1 MAATVIDALLVT
13 LGLDTSDFR
22 KGQKDVSDDLKKQ
35 REDAKKTAKEMA
47 EQGKK
52 AASFFSSIKTEL
64 LALTGVTVTAG
75 GLMSLVKNTTSSLM
89 DLSIQ
94 SKALGMTAR
103 ELDGFG
109 KAAES
114 AGSSFERITAA
125 LQGFQAAKQGSLFGD
140 TSSPI
145 FSGMRMLT
153 ALTGDTFDVYSKDAK
168 SLARSYL
175 ESLRKVKDPNIRRQI
190 GAMGGFDDATI
201 QRNQEGRFLP
211 DVDRLTK
218 SSGIT
223 DASVKGAKEFTEA
236 WVVLNQNLETTKN
249 QFYTFLI
256 PYVREFNGVLLQLSN
271 WMKSHPDEMRQK
283 VESFFGAIESGA
295 KVADNA
301 ARSVGGWENAI
312 KLLVATWVMGITKAF
327 TGLFALTPP
336 AWFVAASA
344 VGVGAYQNI
353 SNAATKADHTDSL
366 WESIKQR
373 WSAGGWYNNQQNIQA
388 LSPEQRKKD
397 QDERSFWE
405 STKNLLSQAVNAL
418 ISPAGAASMQPNIV
432 GGYQP
437 NVPLN
442 ALPEQRRQQQDERD
456 YWESTKN
463 LLSKIADALISPA
476 GAATMQPDTSGYQPN
491 VPLNAQ
497 AARLGAKGK
506 AFLQAMAGEFGAL
519 EGKYGLPAGLLSSVA
534 ATESGGDPFAVSPKG
549 AKGPFQFMDGTARDM
564 GLKGMDVYDPH
575 KSADAA
581 ARYLRYLLD
590 ATGGDLEKTLASY
603 NWGLGNVQ
611 KKGMDNLP
619 SETRNYVP
627 KVMAGMRP
635 GAGMAVD
642 RAMPGQAGGV
652 YNFYGTK
659 ITTQAQNVEQ
669 LTSDIKKH
677 GDNRVMLM
685 AGYSGQ

>member
-52 AASFFSSIKTEL
+52 AAAFFGSIKTEL

-223 DASVKGAKEFTEA
+223 DASTKGAKEFTAA
-236 WVVLNQNLETTKN
+236 WAELEQNLDTVKNQIYVGLIPTIRDLNGLLIEWSSGNAKSSSFFKELKRDINDITGIDLGGWTLSSDLRNLKDNFSMLGKVLNHLGNALNELNNGNFSKAAD
-249 QFYTFLI
+249 
-256 PYVREFNGVLLQLSN
+256 EFKKAWYGTEDGKPTGNDALPGVTSNSQSIYENSTYKKYNDLLNKYLPE
-271 WMKSHPDEMRQK
+271 WL
-283 VESFFGAIESGA
+283 
-295 KVADNA
+295 
-301 ARSVGGWENAI
+301 GG
-312 KLLVATWVMGITKAF
+312 
-327 TGLFALTPP
+327 TP
-336 AWFVAASA
+336 S
-344 VGVGAYQNI
+344 
-353 SNAATKADHTDSL
+353 D
-366 WESIKQR
+366 
-373 WSAGGWYNNQQNIQA
+373 
-388 LSPEQRKKD
+388 RKKD
-397 QDERSFWE
+397 QDEKSYWDT
-405 STKNLLSQAVNAL
+405 TK
-418 ISPAGAASMQPNIV
+418 
-432 GGYQP
+432 
-437 NVPLN
+437 
-442 ALPEQRRQQQDERD
+442 
-456 YWESTKN
+456 T
-463 LLSKIADALISPA
+463 LLSKIADAIVTPA
-476 GAATMQPDTSGYQPN
+476 GASSLEPSIGGYQPN

-519 EGKYGLPAGLLSSVA
+519 EGKYGLPSGLLSSVS
-534 ATESGGDPFAVSPKG
+534 ATESGGDPYAVSPKG
-549 AKGPFQFMDGTARDM
+549 AKGPFQFMDGTARDL

-659 ITTQAQNVEQ
+659 ITTQAQNVQQ

>member
-1 MAATVIDALLVT
+1 MAATVIDALLIT

-201 QRNQEGRFLP
+201 QRNQDGRFLP

-223 DASVKGAKEFTEA
+223 DASTKGAKEFTAA
-236 WVVLNQNLETTKN
+236 WAELGQNLDTVKNQIYVGLIPTIRDLNGLLIEWSSGNAKSSSFFKELKRDINDITGIDLGSWTLSSDLRNLKDNFSMLGKVLNHLGNALNELN
-249 QFYTFLI
+249 
-256 PYVREFNGVLLQLSN
+256 NGN
-271 WMKSHPDEMRQK
+271 
-283 VESFFGAIESGA
+283 F
-295 KVADNA
+295 
-301 ARSVGGWENAI
+301 
-312 KLLVATWVMGITKAF
+312 TKAADEF
-327 TGLFALTPP
+327 KKAWYGTEDGKPTGNDALPGVTSNSQSIYENSTYKKYNDLLNKYLPEWLGGTP
-336 AWFVAASA
+336 S
-344 VGVGAYQNI
+344 
-353 SNAATKADHTDSL
+353 D
-366 WESIKQR
+366 
-373 WSAGGWYNNQQNIQA
+373 
-388 LSPEQRKKD
+388 RKKD
-397 QDERSFWE
+397 QDEKSYWDT
-405 STKNLLSQAVNAL
+405 TK
-418 ISPAGAASMQPNIV
+418 
-432 GGYQP
+432 
-437 NVPLN
+437 
-442 ALPEQRRQQQDERD
+442 
-456 YWESTKN
+456 T
-463 LLSKIADALISPA
+463 LLSKIADAIVTPA
-476 GAATMQPDTSGYQPN
+476 GASSLEPSIGGYQPN

-506 AFLQAMAGEFGAL
+506 AFLQAMAGEFGSL
-519 EGKYGLPAGLLSSVA
+519 EGKYGLPAGMLSSVA
-534 ATESGGDPFAVSPKG
+534 ATESGGDPFAESKAG
-549 AKGPFQFMDGTARDM
+549 AKGLFQFMPGTAKDM
-564 GLKGMDVYDPH
+564 GLKGRDVFDPH

-581 ARYLRYLLD
+581 ARYLRYLLE

>member
-1 MAATVIDALLVT
+1 MAATVIDALLIT

-52 AASFFSSIKTEL
+52 AAAFFGSIKTEL

-89 DLSIQ
+89 DLSVQ
-94 SKALGMTAR
+94 AKALGMTAK
-103 ELDGFG
+103 ELDGVG
-109 KAAES
+109 KAAEA
-114 AGSSFERITAA
+114 AGSSVEKINAA
-125 LQGFQAAKQGSLFGD
+125 LQGFQSAKEQ
-140 TSSPI
+140 
-145 FSGMRMLT
+145 
-153 ALTGDTFDVYSKDAK
+153 AK
-168 SLARSYL
+168 SGVYNTPVTEAAIRLNSLTHDSFNVRDDSVQTTFRKIL
-175 ESLRKVKDPNIRRQI
+175 ESARKVTDPDIRRQI
-190 GAMGGFDDATI
+190 LQSVGIDDAVN
-201 QRNQEGRFLP
+201 QRNQEGQFLP

-223 DASVKGAKEFTEA
+223 DASTKGAKEFTAA
-236 WVVLNQNLETTKN
+236 WAELGQNLDTVKNQIYEGLIPTIRDLNGLLKEWSSGNVKSSSFFKELKRDINDITGIDLGSWTLSSDLRNLKDNFSMLGKVLNHLGNALNELN
-249 QFYTFLI
+249 
-256 PYVREFNGVLLQLSN
+256 NGN
-271 WMKSHPDEMRQK
+271 
-283 VESFFGAIESGA
+283 F
-295 KVADNA
+295 
-301 ARSVGGWENAI
+301 
-312 KLLVATWVMGITKAF
+312 TKAADEF
-327 TGLFALTPP
+327 KKAWYGTEDGKPTGNDALPGVTSNSQSIYENSTYKKYNDLLNKYLPEWLGGTP
-336 AWFVAASA
+336 S
-344 VGVGAYQNI
+344 
-353 SNAATKADHTDSL
+353 D
-366 WESIKQR
+366 
-373 WSAGGWYNNQQNIQA
+373 
-388 LSPEQRKKD
+388 RKKD
-397 QDERSFWE
+397 QDEKSYWDT
-405 STKNLLSQAVNAL
+405 TK
-418 ISPAGAASMQPNIV
+418 
-432 GGYQP
+432 
-437 NVPLN
+437 
-442 ALPEQRRQQQDERD
+442 
-456 YWESTKN
+456 T
-463 LLSKIADALISPA
+463 LLSKIADAIVTPA
-476 GAATMQPDTSGYQPN
+476 GASSLEPSIGGYQPN

-549 AKGPFQFMDGTARDM
+549 AKGPFQFMDGTARDL

-590 ATGGDLEKTLASY
+590 ATGGDLEKALASY
-603 NWGLGNVQ
+603 NWGLGNVK

-642 RAMPGQAGGV
+642 RAMPGKSGATYQ
-652 YNFYGTK
+652 FYGTK

-677 GDNRVMLM
+677 GDNRVMLL

>member
-13 LGLDTSDFR
+13 LGLDTSQFR
-22 KGQKDVSDDLKKQ
+22 KGQQEVSDDLKKQ
-35 REDAKKTAKEMA
+35 REDAKNTAKEMA

-312 KLLVATWVMGITKAF
+312 KLLIGLKVATWVMGITKAF

-388 LSPEQRKKD
+388 VSPEQRKKD

-432 GGYQP
+432 G
-437 NVPLN
+437 
-442 ALPEQRRQQQDERD
+442 
-456 YWESTKN
+456 
-463 LLSKIADALISPA
+463 
-476 GAATMQPDTSGYQPN
+476 GYQPN

-549 AKGPFQFMDGTARDM
+549 AKGTFQFMDGTARDL

>member
-13 LGLDTSDFR
+13 LGLDTSQFR
-22 KGQKDVSDDLKKQ
+22 KGQQEVSDDLKKQ
-35 REDAKKTAKEMA
+35 REDAKNTAKEMA

-223 DASVKGAKEFTEA
+223 DASTKGAKEFTAA
-236 WVVLNQNLETTKN
+236 WAELGQNLDTVKNQIYEGLIPTIRDLNGLLKEWSSGNVKSSSFFKELKRDINDITGIDLGSWTLSSDLRNLKDNFSMLGKVLNHLGNALNELNNGNFSKAADEFKKAWYGTENGKPAENDALPGVTSNSQSIYENTTYKKYN
-249 QFYTFLI
+249 D
-256 PYVREFNGVLLQLSN
+256 LLNKYLPE
-271 WMKSHPDEMRQK
+271 WL
-283 VESFFGAIESGA
+283 
-295 KVADNA
+295 
-301 ARSVGGWENAI
+301 GG
-312 KLLVATWVMGITKAF
+312 
-327 TGLFALTPP
+327 TP
-336 AWFVAASA
+336 S
-344 VGVGAYQNI
+344 
-353 SNAATKADHTDSL
+353 D
-366 WESIKQR
+366 
-373 WSAGGWYNNQQNIQA
+373 
-388 LSPEQRKKD
+388 RKKD
-397 QDERSFWE
+397 QDEKSYWDT
-405 STKNLLSQAVNAL
+405 TK
-418 ISPAGAASMQPNIV
+418 
-432 GGYQP
+432 
-437 NVPLN
+437 
-442 ALPEQRRQQQDERD
+442 
-456 YWESTKN
+456 T
-463 LLSKIADALISPA
+463 LLSKIADAIVTPA
-476 GAATMQPDTSGYQPN
+476 GASSLEPSIGGYQPN

-506 AFLQAMAGEFGAL
+506 SFLQAMAGEFGAL

-534 ATESGGDPFAVSPKG
+534 ATESGGDPFAESKAG
-549 AKGPFQFMDGTARDM
+549 AKGLFQFMPGTAKDM
-564 GLKGMDVYDPH
+564 GLKGRDVYDPH
-575 KSADAA
+575 KSAEAA
-581 ARYLRYLLD
+581 AKYLRWLMD

>member
-1 MAATVIDALLVT
+1 MAATVIDALLIT

-52 AASFFSSIKTEL
+52 AAAFFGSIKTEL

-75 GLMSLVKNTTSSLM
+75 GLMSFVKSTTSGLM

-94 SKALGMTAR
+94 SKALGMSAK
-103 ELDGFG
+103 ELDGWA
-109 KAAES
+109 KSAEA
-114 AGSSFERITAA
+114 AGSSAEKISAA
-125 LQGFQAAKQGSLFGD
+125 LQGFQDAKQLAKVGVYDTPVQEAAIRLNSLTHDSFNIRD
-140 TSSPI
+140 DSAQT
-145 FSGMRMLT
+145 
-153 ALTGDTFDVYSKDAK
+153 TFRKILDSA
-168 SLARSYL
+168 
-175 ESLRKVKDPNIRRQI
+175 RKVTDPDIRRQI
-190 GAMGGFDDATI
+190 LQLVGIDDAI
-201 QRNQEGRFLP
+201 NQRNQEGQFLP

-223 DASVKGAKEFTEA
+223 DASTKGAKEFTAA
-236 WVVLNQNLETTKN
+236 WAELNQSLETTKN

-256 PYVREFNGVLLQLSN
+256 PYVRDFNVVLRDLSN
-271 WMKSHPDEMRQK
+271 WMKSHPEEMKQK
-283 VESFFGAIESGA
+283 VDAFFGAIESGA
-295 KVADNA
+295 KMADKA
-301 ARSVGGWENAI
+301 AQAVGGWENAI
-312 KLLVATWVMGITKAF
+312 KIIIGASVGGKLLFFLTNLSKSLLGLARITLPGWLVAAAGLSAADKVDDLNQKAKES
-327 TGLFALTPP
+327 G
-336 AWFVAASA
+336 VD
-344 VGVGAYQNI
+344 VGTYLVGKMKEKQKE
-353 SNAATKADHTDSL
+353 NAEAFDKHFDYSPSGM
-366 WESIKQR
+366 E
-373 WSAGGWYNNQQNIQA
+373 
-388 LSPEQRKKD
+388 LSPQ
-397 QDERSFWE
+397 Q
-405 STKNLLSQAVNAL
+405 QATQKMLDAVKF
-418 ISPAGAASMQPNIV
+418 QP
-432 GGYQP
+432 
-437 NVPLN
+437 
-442 ALPEQRRQQQDERD
+442 LPEQRRQQQDERD

-519 EGKYGLPAGLLSSVA
+519 EGKYDLPAGLLSSVA

-549 AKGPFQFMDGTARDM
+549 AKGPFQFMDGTARDL

-581 ARYLRYLLD
+581 ARYLRFLLD

-642 RAMPGQAGGV
+642 RAMPGQSGAT
-652 YNFYGTK
+652 YQFYGTK

-677 GDNRVMLM
+677 GDNRVMLL

>member
-52 AASFFSSIKTEL
+52 AAAFFGSIKTEL

-201 QRNQEGRFLP
+201 LRNQEGRFLP

-223 DASVKGAKEFTEA
+223 DASTKGAKEFTAA
-236 WVVLNQNLETTKN
+236 WAELNQSLETTKI

-256 PYVREFNGVLLQLSN
+256 PYVREFNGVLRDLSD
-271 WMKSHPDEMRQK
+271 WMKSHPKEMK
-283 VESFFGAIESGA
+283 AGIDAFFGAI
-295 KVADNA
+295 KDVAA
-301 ARSVGGWENAI
+301 AANDAADAVGGWKNVIVA
-312 KLLVATWVMGITKAF
+312 LLALKVASWFRGIA
-327 TGLFALTPP
+327 FALSGP
-336 AWFVAASA
+336 
-344 VGVGAYQNI
+344 
-353 SNAATKADHTDSL
+353 
-366 WESIKQR
+366 
-373 WSAGGWYNNQQNIQA
+373 GGLIFAITA
-388 LSPEQRKKD
+388 LYPIID
-397 QDERSFWE
+397 
-405 STKNLLSQAVNAL
+405 
-418 ISPAGAASMQPNIV
+418 G
-432 GGYQP
+432 
-437 NVPLN
+437 
-442 ALPEQRRQQQDERD
+442 
-456 YWESTKN
+456 
-463 LLSKIADALISPA
+463 LLSKIVSKENREWMQNHGIFWTSNGEFFLNKKDAEERQRQIDS
-476 GAATMQPDTSGYQPN
+476 GAVPNGSQRIVPNAYQQAMMDTQMDLSTAMKLDVGQYQPN
-491 VPLNAQ
+491 IPLNAK
-497 AARLGAKGK
+497 AAKLGIKGK
-506 AFLQAMAGEFGAL
+506 SFLQAMAGEFGTL
-519 EGKYGLPAGLLSSVA
+519 EGKYGLPTGLLYSVA
-534 ATESGGDPFAVSPKG
+534 AAESGGDPFAVSGDG
-549 AKGPFQFMDGTARDM
+549 AKGLFQFMPGTAKDV
-564 GLKGMDVYDPH
+564 GLKGRDVFDPH
-575 KSADAA
+575 KSAEAA
-581 ARYLRYLLD
+581 AKYLRYLND
-590 ATGGDLEKTLASY
+590 ATGGNIEETLAAY

-619 SETRNYVP
+619 AETRNYVP

-642 RAMPGQAGGV
+642 RAMPGQSGAT
-652 YNFYGTK
+652 YQFYGTK

>member
-13 LGLDTSDFR
+13 LGLDTSQFR
-22 KGQKDVSDDLKKQ
+22 KGQQEVSDDLKKQ
-35 REDAKKTAKEMA
+35 REDAKNTAKEMA

-223 DASVKGAKEFTEA
+223 DASTKGAKEFTAA
-236 WVVLNQNLETTKN
+236 WAELGQNLDTVKNQIYEGLIPTIRDLNGLLKEWSSGNVKSSSFFKELKRDINDITGIDLGGWTLSSDLRNLKDNFSMLGKVLNHLGNALNELNNGNFSKAAD
-249 QFYTFLI
+249 
-256 PYVREFNGVLLQLSN
+256 EFKKAWYGTEDGKPTGNDALPGVTSNSQSIYENSTYKKYNDLLNKYLPE
-271 WMKSHPDEMRQK
+271 WL
-283 VESFFGAIESGA
+283 
-295 KVADNA
+295 
-301 ARSVGGWENAI
+301 GG
-312 KLLVATWVMGITKAF
+312 
-327 TGLFALTPP
+327 TP
-336 AWFVAASA
+336 S
-344 VGVGAYQNI
+344 
-353 SNAATKADHTDSL
+353 D
-366 WESIKQR
+366 
-373 WSAGGWYNNQQNIQA
+373 
-388 LSPEQRKKD
+388 RKKD
-397 QDERSFWE
+397 QDEKSYWDT
-405 STKNLLSQAVNAL
+405 TK
-418 ISPAGAASMQPNIV
+418 
-432 GGYQP
+432 
-437 NVPLN
+437 
-442 ALPEQRRQQQDERD
+442 
-456 YWESTKN
+456 T
-463 LLSKIADALISPA
+463 LLSKIADAIVTPA
-476 GAATMQPDTSGYQPN
+476 GASSLEPSIGRYQPN

-506 AFLQAMAGEFGAL
+506 AFLQAMAGEFGSL

-534 ATESGGDPFAVSPKG
+534 ATESGGDPFAESKAG
-549 AKGPFQFMDGTARDM
+549 AKGLFQFMPGTAKDM
-564 GLKGMDVYDPH
+564 GLKGRDVFDPH

-581 ARYLRYLLD
+581 ARYLRYLLE

-677 GDNRVMLM
+677 GDNRVMLL

>member
-1 MAATVIDALLVT
+1 MAATVIDALLIT

-52 AASFFSSIKTEL
+52 AAAFFGSIKTEL

-75 GLMSLVKNTTSSLM
+75 GLMSFVKSTTSGLM
-89 DLSIQ
+89 ELSVQ
-94 SKALGMTAR
+94 AKALGMTAK
-103 ELDGFG
+103 ELDGVG
-109 KAAES
+109 KAAEA
-114 AGSSFERITAA
+114 AGSSVEKINAA
-125 LQGFQAAKQGSLFGD
+125 LQGFQSAKEQ
-140 TSSPI
+140 
-145 FSGMRMLT
+145 
-153 ALTGDTFDVYSKDAK
+153 AK
-168 SLARSYL
+168 SGVYNTPVTEAAIRLNSLTHDSFNVRDDSVQTTFRKIL
-175 ESLRKVKDPNIRRQI
+175 ESARKVTDPDIRRQI
-190 GAMGGFDDATI
+190 LQSVGIDDAVN
-201 QRNQEGRFLP
+201 QRNQEGQFLP

-223 DASVKGAKEFTEA
+223 DASTKGAKEFTAA
-236 WVVLNQNLETTKN
+236 WAELGQNLDTIKN
-249 QFYTFLI
+249 QIYEGLI
-256 PYVREFNGVLLQLSN
+256 PTIRDLNGLLKEWSSGN
-271 WMKSHPDEMRQK
+271 VKSS
-283 VESFFGAIESGA
+283 SFFKELKSDLKDITGIDLGDWKLS
-295 KVADNA
+295 ADLKNLKDNFSMLGRTISYLVNA
-301 ARSVGGWENAI
+301 LNEVNNGNFSKAADEFKKAWYGTEDGKPTGNDALPGVTSNSQSIYENSTYKKYNDLLNKYLPEWLGG
-312 KLLVATWVMGITKAF
+312 
-327 TGLFALTPP
+327 TP
-336 AWFVAASA
+336 S
-344 VGVGAYQNI
+344 
-353 SNAATKADHTDSL
+353 D
-366 WESIKQR
+366 
-373 WSAGGWYNNQQNIQA
+373 
-388 LSPEQRKKD
+388 RKKD
-397 QDERSFWE
+397 QDEKSYWDT
-405 STKNLLSQAVNAL
+405 TK
-418 ISPAGAASMQPNIV
+418 
-432 GGYQP
+432 
-437 NVPLN
+437 
-442 ALPEQRRQQQDERD
+442 
-456 YWESTKN
+456 T
-463 LLSKIADALISPA
+463 LLSKIADAIVTPA
-476 GAATMQPDTSGYQPN
+476 GASSLEPSIGGYQPN

-519 EGKYGLPAGLLSSVA
+519 EGKYDLPAGLLSSVA

-549 AKGPFQFMDGTARDM
+549 AKGPFQFMDGTARDL

-590 ATGGDLEKTLASY
+590 ATGGDLEKALASY

-642 RAMPGQAGGV
+642 RAMPGQSGAT
-652 YNFYGTK
+652 YQFYGTK

-677 GDNRVMLM
+677 GDNRVMLL

>member
-13 LGLDTSDFR
+13 LGLDTSQFR
-22 KGQKDVSDDLKKQ
+22 KGQQEVSDDLKKQ
-35 REDAKKTAKEMA
+35 REDAKNTAKEMA

-75 GLMSLVKNTTSSLM
+75 GLMSFVKSTTSGLM
-89 DLSIQ
+89 ELSIQ
-94 SKALGMTAR
+94 AKSLGMTAK
-103 ELDGFG
+103 ELDGVG
-109 KAAES
+109 KAAEA
-114 AGSSFERITAA
+114 AGSSVEKISAA
-125 LQGFQAAKQGSLFGD
+125 LQGFQNAKQLAKVGVYDTPVQEAAIRLNSLTHDSFNIRD
-140 TSSPI
+140 DSAQT
-145 FSGMRMLT
+145 
-153 ALTGDTFDVYSKDAK
+153 TFRKILDSA
-168 SLARSYL
+168 
-175 ESLRKVKDPNIRRQI
+175 RKVTDPDIRRQI
-190 GAMGGFDDATI
+190 LQLVGIDDAI
-201 QRNQEGRFLP
+201 NQRNQEGQFLP

-223 DASVKGAKEFTEA
+223 DASTKGAKEFTAA
-236 WVVLNQNLETTKN
+236 WAELNQSLETTKN

-256 PYVREFNGVLLQLSN
+256 PYVRDFNVVLRDLSN
-271 WMKSHPDEMRQK
+271 WMKSHPEEMKQK
-283 VESFFGAIESGA
+283 VDAFFGAIESGA
-295 KVADNA
+295 KMADKA
-301 ARSVGGWENAI
+301 AQAVGGWENAI
-312 KLLVATWVMGITKAF
+312 KIIIGVSVGGKLLFFLANLSKALLVLAGITLP
-327 TGLFALTPP
+327 GWL
-336 AWFVAASA
+336 VAASA

-388 LSPEQRKKD
+388 VSPEQRKKD

-442 ALPEQRRQQQDERD
+442 A
-456 YWESTKN
+456 K
-463 LLSKIADALISPA
+463 
-476 GAATMQPDTSGYQPN
+476 
-491 VPLNAQ
+491 

-534 ATESGGDPFAVSPKG
+534 GTESGGDPFAVSPKG
-549 AKGPFQFMDGTARDM
+549 AKGPFQFMDGTARDL

-590 ATGGDLEKTLASY
+590 ATGGDLEKALASY

-642 RAMPGQAGGV
+642 RAMPGQSGAT
-652 YNFYGTK
+652 YQFYGTK

-677 GDNRVMLM
+677 ADNRVMLL

>member
-13 LGLDTSDFR
+13 LGLDTSQFR
-22 KGQKDVSDDLKKQ
+22 KGQQEVSDDLKKQ
-35 REDAKKTAKEMA
+35 REDAKNTAKEMA

-75 GLMSLVKNTTSSLM
+75 GLMSFVKSTTSGLM
-89 DLSIQ
+89 ELSIQ
-94 SKALGMTAR
+94 AKSLGMTAK
-103 ELDGFG
+103 ELDGVG
-109 KAAES
+109 KAAEA
-114 AGSSFERITAA
+114 AGSSVEKISAA
-125 LQGFQAAKQGSLFGD
+125 LQGFQNAKQLAKVGVYDTPVQEAAIRLNSLTHDSFNIRD
-140 TSSPI
+140 DSAQT
-145 FSGMRMLT
+145 
-153 ALTGDTFDVYSKDAK
+153 TFRKI
-168 SLARSYL
+168 L
-175 ESLRKVKDPNIRRQI
+175 ESARKVTDPDIRRQI
-190 GAMGGFDDATI
+190 LQLVGIDDAI
-201 QRNQEGRFLP
+201 NQRNQEGKFLT

-223 DASVKGAKEFTEA
+223 DASTKGAKEFTAA
-236 WVVLNQNLETTKN
+236 WAELGQNLDTVKNQIYVGLIPTIRDLNGLLIEWSSGNAKSSSFFKELKRDINDITGIDLGSWTLSGDLRNLKDNFSMLGKVLNHLGNALNELNNGNFSKAAD
-249 QFYTFLI
+249 
-256 PYVREFNGVLLQLSN
+256 EFKKAWYGTEDGKPTGNDALPGV
-271 WMKSHPDEMRQK
+271 
-283 VESFFGAIESGA
+283 
-295 KVADNA
+295 
-301 ARSVGGWENAI
+301 
-312 KLLVATWVMGITKAF
+312 TKA
-327 TGLFALTPP
+327 A
-336 AWFVAASA
+336 
-344 VGVGAYQNI
+344 
-353 SNAATKADHTDSL
+353 
-366 WESIKQR
+366 E
-373 WSAGGWYNNQQNIQA
+373 QA
-388 LSPEQRKKD
+388 LKKNGGTLDFKPD
-397 QDERSFWE
+397 QDSAY
-405 STKNLLSQAVNAL
+405 LSPQQQATQKMLDAVKF
-418 ISPAGAASMQPNIV
+418 QP
-432 GGYQP
+432 
-437 NVPLN
+437 
-442 ALPEQRRQQQDERD
+442 LPEQRRQQQDERD

-519 EGKYGLPAGLLSSVA
+519 EGKYGLPAGLLSSVS
-534 ATESGGDPFAVSPKG
+534 ATESGGDPLAASPKG
-549 AKGPFQFMDGTARDM
+549 AKGPFQFMDGTARDL

-590 ATGGDLEKTLASY
+590 ATGGDLEKALASY

-642 RAMPGQAGGV
+642 RSMPGQSGAT
-652 YNFYGTK
+652 YQFYGTK

-677 GDNRVMLM
+677 GDNRVMLL

>member
-75 GLMSLVKNTTSSLM
+75 GLMSFVKSTTSGLM

-94 SKALGMTAR
+94 SKALGLSAR
-103 ELDGFG
+103 ELDGWS
-109 KAAES
+109 KSAEA
-114 AGSSFERITAA
+114 AGSSAEKISAS
-125 LQGFQAAKQGSLFGD
+125 LQGFQGAIQGARVGDYSSSIFG
-140 TSSPI
+140 
-145 FSGMRMLT
+145 GLAQLN
-153 ALTGDTFDVYSKDAK
+153 ALTGQNFDVWGQDAS
-168 SLARSYL
+168 SLAKTSL
-175 ESLRKVKDPNIRRQI
+175 DALRKISDPNLRRQV
-190 GAMGGFDDATI
+190 GLSLGFDDATI

-223 DASVKGAKEFTEA
+223 DASTKGAKEFTAA
-236 WVVLNQNLETTKN
+236 WAELNQSLETTKN

-256 PYVREFNGVLLQLSN
+256 PYVRDFNVVLRDLSN
-271 WMKSHPDEMRQK
+271 WMKSHPEEMKQK
-283 VESFFGAIESGA
+283 VDAFFGAIESGA
-295 KVADNA
+295 KMADKA
-301 ARSVGGWENAI
+301 AQAVGGWENAI
-312 KLLVATWVMGITKAF
+312 KIIIGASVGGKLLFFLTNLSKSLLGLARITLPGWLVAAAGLSAADKVDDLNQKAKES
-327 TGLFALTPP
+327 G
-336 AWFVAASA
+336 VD
-344 VGVGAYQNI
+344 VGTYLVGKMKEKQKE
-353 SNAATKADHTDSL
+353 NAEAFDKHFDYSPSGM
-366 WESIKQR
+366 E
-373 WSAGGWYNNQQNIQA
+373 
-388 LSPEQRKKD
+388 LSPQ
-397 QDERSFWE
+397 Q
-405 STKNLLSQAVNAL
+405 QATQKMLDAVKF
-418 ISPAGAASMQPNIV
+418 QP
-432 GGYQP
+432 
-437 NVPLN
+437 
-442 ALPEQRRQQQDERD
+442 LPEQRRQQQDERD

-506 AFLQAMAGEFGAL
+506 AFLQAMAGEFGSL

-534 ATESGGDPFAVSPKG
+534 ATESGGDPFAESKAG
-549 AKGPFQFMDGTARDM
+549 AKGLFQFMPGTAKDM
-564 GLKGMDVYDPH
+564 GLKGRDVFDPH

-581 ARYLRYLLD
+581 ARYLRFLLD

-642 RAMPGQAGGV
+642 RAMPGQSGAT
-652 YNFYGTK
+652 YQFYGTK

-677 GDNRVMLM
+677 GDNRVMLL

>member
-13 LGLDTSDFR
+13 LGLDASQFR
-22 KGQKDVSDDLKKQ
+22 KGQQEVSDDLKKQ
-35 REDAKKTAKEMA
+35 REDAKNTAKEMA

-75 GLMSLVKNTTSSLM
+75 GLMSFVKSTTSGLM

-94 SKALGMTAR
+94 SKALGLSAR
-103 ELDGFG
+103 ELDGWS
-109 KAAES
+109 KSAEA
-114 AGSSFERITAA
+114 AGSSAEKISAS
-125 LQGFQAAKQGSLFGD
+125 LQGFQGAIQGARVGDYSSSIFG
-140 TSSPI
+140 
-145 FSGMRMLT
+145 GLAQLN
-153 ALTGDTFDVYSKDAK
+153 ALTGQNFDVWGQDAS
-168 SLARSYL
+168 SLAKTSL
-175 ESLRKVKDPNIRRQI
+175 DALRKISDPNLRRQV
-190 GAMGGFDDATI
+190 GLSLGFDDATL
-201 QRNQEGRFLP
+201 QRNQEGKFLP

-223 DASVKGAKEFTEA
+223 DASTKGAKEFTAA
-236 WVVLNQNLETTKN
+236 WAELGQNLDTVKNQIYVGLIPTIRDLNGLLIEWSSGNAKSSSFFKELKRDINDITGIDLGSWTLSGDLRNLKDNFSMLGKVLNHLGNALNELNNGNFSKAAD
-249 QFYTFLI
+249 
-256 PYVREFNGVLLQLSN
+256 EFKKAWYGTEDGKPTGNDALPGV
-271 WMKSHPDEMRQK
+271 
-283 VESFFGAIESGA
+283 
-295 KVADNA
+295 
-301 ARSVGGWENAI
+301 
-312 KLLVATWVMGITKAF
+312 TKA
-327 TGLFALTPP
+327 A
-336 AWFVAASA
+336 
-344 VGVGAYQNI
+344 
-353 SNAATKADHTDSL
+353 
-366 WESIKQR
+366 E
-373 WSAGGWYNNQQNIQA
+373 QA
-388 LSPEQRKKD
+388 LKKNGGTLDFKPD
-397 QDERSFWE
+397 QDSAY
-405 STKNLLSQAVNAL
+405 LSPQQQATQKMLDAVKF
-418 ISPAGAASMQPNIV
+418 QP
-432 GGYQP
+432 
-437 NVPLN
+437 
-442 ALPEQRRQQQDERD
+442 LPEQRRQQQDERD

-491 VPLNAQ
+491 VPLNTQ
-497 AARLGAKGK
+497 AARLGAKGR

-534 ATESGGDPFAVSPKG
+534 GTESGGDPFAVSPKG
-549 AKGPFQFMDGTARDM
+549 AKGPFQFMDGTARDL

-590 ATGGDLEKTLASY
+590 ATGGDLEKALASY

-642 RAMPGQAGGV
+642 RAMPGQSGAT
-652 YNFYGTK
+652 YQFYGTK

-677 GDNRVMLM
+677 GDNRVMLL

>member
-13 LGLDTSDFR
+13 LGLDTSQFR
-22 KGQKDVSDDLKKQ
+22 KGQQEVSDDLKKQ
-35 REDAKKTAKEMA
+35 REDAKNTAKEMA

-75 GLMSLVKNTTSSLM
+75 GLMSFVKSTTSGLM

-94 SKALGMTAR
+94 SKALGMSAK
-103 ELDGFG
+103 ELDGWA
-109 KAAES
+109 KSAEA
-114 AGSSFERITAA
+114 AGSSAEKISAA
-125 LQGFQAAKQGSLFGD
+125 LQGFQDAKQLAKVGVYDTPVQEAAIRLNSLTHDSFNIRD
-140 TSSPI
+140 DSAQT
-145 FSGMRMLT
+145 
-153 ALTGDTFDVYSKDAK
+153 TFRKILDSA
-168 SLARSYL
+168 
-175 ESLRKVKDPNIRRQI
+175 RKVTDPDIRRQI
-190 GAMGGFDDATI
+190 LQLVGIDDAI
-201 QRNQEGRFLP
+201 NQRNQEGQFLP

-223 DASVKGAKEFTEA
+223 DASTKGAKEFTAA
-236 WVVLNQNLETTKN
+236 WAELNQSLETTKN

-256 PYVREFNGVLLQLSN
+256 PYVRDFNVVLRDLSN
-271 WMKSHPDEMRQK
+271 WMKSHPEEMKQK
-283 VESFFGAIESGA
+283 VDAFFGAIESGA
-295 KVADNA
+295 KMADKA
-301 ARSVGGWENAI
+301 AQAVGGWENAI
-312 KLLVATWVMGITKAF
+312 KIIIGASVGGKLLFFLTNLSKSLLGLARITLPGWLVAAAGLSAADKVDDLNQKAKES
-327 TGLFALTPP
+327 G
-336 AWFVAASA
+336 VD
-344 VGVGAYQNI
+344 VGTYLVGKMKEKQKE
-353 SNAATKADHTDSL
+353 NAEAFDKHFDYSPSGM
-366 WESIKQR
+366 E
-373 WSAGGWYNNQQNIQA
+373 
-388 LSPEQRKKD
+388 LSPQ
-397 QDERSFWE
+397 Q
-405 STKNLLSQAVNAL
+405 QATQKMLDAVKF
-418 ISPAGAASMQPNIV
+418 QP
-432 GGYQP
+432 
-437 NVPLN
+437 
-442 ALPEQRRQQQDERD
+442 LPEQRRQQQDERD

-519 EGKYGLPAGLLSSVA
+519 EGKYDLPAGLLSSVA

-549 AKGPFQFMDGTARDM
+549 AKGPFQFMDGTARDL

-581 ARYLRYLLD
+581 ARYLRFLLD

-642 RAMPGQAGGV
+642 RAMPGQSGAT
-652 YNFYGTK
+652 YQFYGTK

-677 GDNRVMLM
+677 GDNRVMLL

>member
-13 LGLDTSDFR
+13 LGLDTSQFR
-22 KGQKDVSDDLKKQ
+22 KGQQEVSDDLKKQ
-35 REDAKKTAKEMA
+35 REDAKNTAKEMA

-52 AASFFSSIKTEL
+52 AAAFFGSIKTEL

-75 GLMSLVKNTTSSLM
+75 GLISFVKSTTSGLM

-94 SKALGMTAR
+94 SKALGLSAR
-103 ELDGFG
+103 ELDGWS
-109 KAAES
+109 KSAEA
-114 AGSSFERITAA
+114 AGSSAEKISAS
-125 LQGFQAAKQGSLFGD
+125 LQGFQGAIQGARVGDYSSSIFG
-140 TSSPI
+140 
-145 FSGMRMLT
+145 GLAQLN
-153 ALTGDTFDVYSKDAK
+153 ALTGQNFDVWGQDAS
-168 SLARSYL
+168 SLAKTSL
-175 ESLRKVKDPNIRRQI
+175 DALRKISDPNLRRQV
-190 GAMGGFDDATI
+190 GLSLGFDDATL
-201 QRNQEGRFLP
+201 QRNQEGKFLP

-223 DASVKGAKEFTEA
+223 DVSTKGAKEFTAA
-236 WVVLNQNLETTKN
+236 WAELNQSLETTKN

-256 PYVREFNGVLLQLSN
+256 PYVRDFNVVLRDLSN
-271 WMKSHPDEMRQK
+271 WMKSHPEEMKQK
-283 VESFFGAIESGA
+283 VDAFFGAIESGA
-295 KVADNA
+295 KMADKA
-301 ARSVGGWENAI
+301 AQAVGGWENAI
-312 KLLVATWVMGITKAF
+312 KIIIGASVGGKLLFFLTNLSKSLLGLARITLPGWLVAAAGLSAADKVDDLNQKAKESGVDVGTYLVGKMKEKQKENAEAFDKHFDYSPSGI
-327 TGLFALTPP
+327 
-336 AWFVAASA
+336 
-344 VGVGAYQNI
+344 
-353 SNAATKADHTDSL
+353 
-366 WESIKQR
+366 E
-373 WSAGGWYNNQQNIQA
+373 
-388 LSPEQRKKD
+388 LSPQQRATQEMLD
-397 QDERSFWE
+397 
-405 STKNLLSQAVNAL
+405 AVKF
-418 ISPAGAASMQPNIV
+418 QP
-432 GGYQP
+432 
-437 NVPLN
+437 
-442 ALPEQRRQQQDERD
+442 LPEQRRQQQDERD

-549 AKGPFQFMDGTARDM
+549 AKGPFQFMDGTARDL

-642 RAMPGQAGGV
+642 RAMPGQSGAT
-652 YNFYGTK
+652 YQFYGTK

-677 GDNRVMLM
+677 GDNRVMLL

>member
-1 MAATVIDALLVT
+1 
-13 LGLDTSDFR
+13 
-22 KGQKDVSDDLKKQ
+22 
-35 REDAKKTAKEMA
+35 
-47 EQGKK
+47 KK
-52 AASFFSSIKTEL
+52 AAAFFSSIKTEL

-75 GLMSLVKNTTSSLM
+75 GLMSLVKNTTSGLM

-94 SKALGMTAR
+94 SKALGLSAR
-103 ELDGFG
+103 ELDGWS
-109 KAAES
+109 KSAEA
-114 AGSSFERITAA
+114 AGSSAEKISAS
-125 LQGFQAAKQGSLFGD
+125 LQGFQGAIQGARVGDYSSSIFG
-140 TSSPI
+140 
-145 FSGMRMLT
+145 GLAQLN
-153 ALTGDTFDVYSKDAK
+153 ALTGQNFDVWGQDAS
-168 SLARSYL
+168 SLAKTSL
-175 ESLRKVKDPNIRRQI
+175 DALRKISDPNLRRQV
-190 GAMGGFDDATI
+190 GLSLGFDDATL
-201 QRNQEGRFLP
+201 QRNQEGKFLP

-223 DASVKGAKEFTEA
+223 DASTKGAKEFTAA
-236 WVVLNQNLETTKN
+236 WAELNQSLETTKN

-256 PYVREFNGVLLQLSN
+256 PYVRDFNVVLRDLSN
-271 WMKSHPDEMRQK
+271 WMKSHPEEMKQK
-283 VESFFGAIESGA
+283 VDAFFGAIESGA
-295 KVADNA
+295 KMADKA
-301 ARSVGGWENAI
+301 AQAVGGWENAI
-312 KLLVATWVMGITKAF
+312 KIIIGASVGGKLLFFLTNLSKSLLGLARITLPGWLVAAAGLSAADKVDDLNQRAKESGVDVGTYLVGKMKEKQKENAEAFDKHFDYSPSGI
-327 TGLFALTPP
+327 
-336 AWFVAASA
+336 
-344 VGVGAYQNI
+344 
-353 SNAATKADHTDSL
+353 
-366 WESIKQR
+366 E
-373 WSAGGWYNNQQNIQA
+373 
-388 LSPEQRKKD
+388 LSPQQRATQEMLD
-397 QDERSFWE
+397 
-405 STKNLLSQAVNAL
+405 AVKF
-418 ISPAGAASMQPNIV
+418 QP
-432 GGYQP
+432 
-437 NVPLN
+437 
-442 ALPEQRRQQQDERD
+442 LPEQRRQQQDERD

-497 AARLGAKGK
+497 AARLGAKGR

-534 ATESGGDPFAVSPKG
+534 GTESGGDPFAVSPKG
-549 AKGPFQFMDGTARDM
+549 AKGPFQFMDGTARDL

-590 ATGGDLEKTLASY
+590 ATGGDLEKALASY

-642 RAMPGQAGGV
+642 RAMPGQSGAT
-652 YNFYGTK
+652 YQFYGTK

-677 GDNRVMLM
+677 GDNRIMLL

>member
-13 LGLDTSDFR
+13 LGLDTSQFR
-22 KGQKDVSDDLKKQ
+22 KGQQEVSEDLKKQ
-35 REDAKKTAKEMA
+35 REDAKNTAKEMA

-75 GLMSLVKNTTSSLM
+75 GLISFVKSTTSGLM

-94 SKALGMTAR
+94 SKALGLSAR
-103 ELDGFG
+103 ELDGWS
-109 KAAES
+109 KSAEA
-114 AGSSFERITAA
+114 AGSSAEKISAS
-125 LQGFQAAKQGSLFGD
+125 LQGFQGAIQGARVGDYSSSIFG
-140 TSSPI
+140 
-145 FSGMRMLT
+145 GLAQLN
-153 ALTGDTFDVYSKDAK
+153 ALTGQNFDVWGQDAS
-168 SLARSYL
+168 SLAKTSL
-175 ESLRKVKDPNIRRQI
+175 DALRKISDPNLRRQV
-190 GAMGGFDDATI
+190 GLSLGFDDATL
-201 QRNQEGRFLP
+201 QRNQEGKFLP

-223 DASVKGAKEFTEA
+223 DASTKGAKEFTAA
-236 WVVLNQNLETTKN
+236 WAELEQNLDTVKNQIYVGLIPTIRDLNGLLIEWSSGNAKSSSFFKELKRDINDITGIDLGSWTLSSDLRNLKDNFSMLGKVLNHLGNALNELNNGNFSKAAD
-249 QFYTFLI
+249 
-256 PYVREFNGVLLQLSN
+256 EFKKAWYGTEDGKPTGNDALPGV
-271 WMKSHPDEMRQK
+271 
-283 VESFFGAIESGA
+283 
-295 KVADNA
+295 
-301 ARSVGGWENAI
+301 
-312 KLLVATWVMGITKAF
+312 TKA
-327 TGLFALTPP
+327 A
-336 AWFVAASA
+336 
-344 VGVGAYQNI
+344 
-353 SNAATKADHTDSL
+353 
-366 WESIKQR
+366 E
-373 WSAGGWYNNQQNIQA
+373 QA
-388 LSPEQRKKD
+388 LKKNGGTLDFKPD
-397 QDERSFWE
+397 QDSAY
-405 STKNLLSQAVNAL
+405 LSPQQQATQKMLDAVKF
-418 ISPAGAASMQPNIV
+418 QP
-432 GGYQP
+432 
-437 NVPLN
+437 
-442 ALPEQRRQQQDERD
+442 LPEQRRQQQDERD

-519 EGKYGLPAGLLSSVA
+519 EGKYGLPAGLLSSLSA
-534 ATESGGDPFAVSPKG
+534 AESGGDPYAVSPKG
-549 AKGPFQFMDGTARDM
+549 AKGPFQFMDGTARDL
-564 GLKGMDVYDPH
+564 GLKGMDVYDPQ

-642 RAMPGQAGGV
+642 RAMPGQSGAT
-652 YNFYGTK
+652 YQFYGTK

-677 GDNRVMLM
+677 GDNRVMLL

>member
-223 DASVKGAKEFTEA
+223 DASTKGAKEFTAA
-236 WVVLNQNLETTKN
+236 WAELGQNLDTIKNQIYEGLIPTIRDLNGLLKEWSSGNVKSSSFFKELKRDINDITGIDLGSWTLSSDLRNLKDNFSMLGRVLNHLGNALNELNNGNFSKAAD
-249 QFYTFLI
+249 
-256 PYVREFNGVLLQLSN
+256 EFKKAWYGTEDGKPTGNDALPGVTSNSQSIYENGTYKKYNDLLNKYLPE
-271 WMKSHPDEMRQK
+271 WL
-283 VESFFGAIESGA
+283 
-295 KVADNA
+295 
-301 ARSVGGWENAI
+301 GG
-312 KLLVATWVMGITKAF
+312 
-327 TGLFALTPP
+327 TP
-336 AWFVAASA
+336 S
-344 VGVGAYQNI
+344 
-353 SNAATKADHTDSL
+353 D
-366 WESIKQR
+366 
-373 WSAGGWYNNQQNIQA
+373 
-388 LSPEQRKKD
+388 RKKD
-397 QDERSFWE
+397 QDEKSYWDT
-405 STKNLLSQAVNAL
+405 TKA
-418 ISPAGAASMQPNIV
+418 
-432 GGYQP
+432 
-437 NVPLN
+437 
-442 ALPEQRRQQQDERD
+442 
-456 YWESTKN
+456 
-463 LLSKIADALISPA
+463 LLSKIADAIVTPA
-476 GAATMQPDTSGYQPN
+476 GASSVNPSIGGYQPN

-506 AFLQAMAGEFGAL
+506 AFLQAMAGEFGVL

-534 ATESGGDPFAVSPKG
+534 ATESGGDPFAESKAG
-549 AKGPFQFMDGTARDM
+549 AKGLFQFMPGTAKDM
-564 GLKGMDVYDPH
+564 GLKGRDVFDPH

-581 ARYLRYLLD
+581 GRYLRYLLD

-659 ITTQAQNVEQ
+659 ITTQAQNVQQ

>member
-13 LGLDTSDFR
+13 LGLDTSQFR
-22 KGQKDVSDDLKKQ
+22 KGQQEVSDDLKKQ
-35 REDAKKTAKEMA
+35 REDAKNTAKEMA

-75 GLMSLVKNTTSSLM
+75 GLISFVKSTTSGLM

-94 SKALGMTAR
+94 SKALGLSAR
-103 ELDGFG
+103 ELDGWS
-109 KAAES
+109 KSAEA
-114 AGSSFERITAA
+114 AGSSAEKISAS
-125 LQGFQAAKQGSLFGD
+125 LQGFQGAIQGARVGDYSSSIFG
-140 TSSPI
+140 
-145 FSGMRMLT
+145 GLAQLN
-153 ALTGDTFDVYSKDAK
+153 ALTGQNFDVWGQDAS
-168 SLARSYL
+168 SLAKTSL
-175 ESLRKVKDPNIRRQI
+175 DALRKISDPNLRRQV
-190 GAMGGFDDATI
+190 GLSLGFDDATL
-201 QRNQEGRFLP
+201 QRNQEGKFLP

-223 DASVKGAKEFTEA
+223 DASTKGAKEFTAA
-236 WVVLNQNLETTKN
+236 WAELNQNLETTKN
-249 QFYTFLI
+249 QLYTFLI
-256 PYVREFNGVLLQLSN
+256 PYVRDFNVVLRDLSN
-271 WMKSHPDEMRQK
+271 WMKSHPEEMKQK
-283 VESFFGAIESGA
+283 VDAFFGAIESGA
-295 KVADNA
+295 KMADKA
-301 ARSVGGWENAI
+301 AQEVGGWENAI
-312 KLLVATWVMGITKAF
+312 KLLIGLKVATWVMGITKAF

-336 AWFVAASA
+336 VWFVAASA

-388 LSPEQRKKD
+388 VSPEQRKKD

-442 ALPEQRRQQQDERD
+442 A
-456 YWESTKN
+456 
-463 LLSKIADALISPA
+463 
-476 GAATMQPDTSGYQPN
+476 
-491 VPLNAQ
+491 Q

-506 AFLQAMAGEFGAL
+506 AFLQAMAGEFGSL

-534 ATESGGDPFAVSPKG
+534 ATESGGDPFAESKAG
-549 AKGPFQFMDGTARDM
+549 AKGLFQFMPGTAKDM
-564 GLKGMDVYDPH
+564 GLKGRDVYDPH
-575 KSADAA
+575 KSAEAA
-581 ARYLRYLLD
+581 AKYLRWLMD

-611 KKGMDNLP
+611 KKGIDNLP

-642 RAMPGQAGGV
+642 RAMPGQSGAT
-652 YNFYGTK
+652 YQFYGTK

-677 GDNRVMLM
+677 GDNRVMLL

>member
-1 MAATVIDALLVT
+1 MAATVIDALLIT

-52 AASFFSSIKTEL
+52 AAAFFGSIKTEL

-256 PYVREFNGVLLQLSN
+256 PYVREFNSVLLQLSN

-312 KLLVATWVMGITKAF
+312 KLLIGLKVATWVMGITKAF

-388 LSPEQRKKD
+388 VSPEQRKKD

-432 GGYQP
+432 G
-437 NVPLN
+437 
-442 ALPEQRRQQQDERD
+442 
-456 YWESTKN
+456 
-463 LLSKIADALISPA
+463 
-476 GAATMQPDTSGYQPN
+476 GYQPN

-534 ATESGGDPFAVSPKG
+534 ATESGGDPFAESKAG
-549 AKGPFQFMDGTARDM
+549 AKGLFQFMPGTAKDM
-564 GLKGMDVYDPH
+564 GLKGRDVFDPH

-581 ARYLRYLLD
+581 ARYLRYLLE

>member
-13 LGLDTSDFR
+13 LGLDTSQFR
-22 KGQKDVSDDLKKQ
+22 KGQQEVSDDLKKQ
-35 REDAKKTAKEMA
+35 REDAKNTAKEMA

-75 GLMSLVKNTTSSLM
+75 GLMSFVKSTTSGLM

-94 SKALGMTAR
+94 SKALGLSAR
-103 ELDGFG
+103 ELDGWS
-109 KAAES
+109 KSAEA
-114 AGSSFERITAA
+114 AGSSAEKISAS
-125 LQGFQAAKQGSLFGD
+125 LQGFQGAIQGARVGDYSSSIFG
-140 TSSPI
+140 
-145 FSGMRMLT
+145 GLAQLN
-153 ALTGDTFDVYSKDAK
+153 ALTGQNFDVWGQDAS
-168 SLARSYL
+168 SLAKTSL
-175 ESLRKVKDPNIRRQI
+175 DALRKISDPNLRRQV
-190 GAMGGFDDATI
+190 GLSLGFDDATL
-201 QRNQEGRFLP
+201 QRNQEGKFLP

-223 DASVKGAKEFTEA
+223 DASTKGAKEFTAA
-236 WVVLNQNLETTKN
+236 WAELGQNLDTVKNQIYVGLIPTIRDLNGLLIEWSSGNAKSSSFFKELKRDINDITGIDLGSWTLSGDLRNLKDNFSMLGKVLNHLGNALNELNNGNFSKAAD
-249 QFYTFLI
+249 
-256 PYVREFNGVLLQLSN
+256 EFKKAWYGTEDGKPTGNDALPGV
-271 WMKSHPDEMRQK
+271 
-283 VESFFGAIESGA
+283 
-295 KVADNA
+295 
-301 ARSVGGWENAI
+301 
-312 KLLVATWVMGITKAF
+312 TKA
-327 TGLFALTPP
+327 A
-336 AWFVAASA
+336 
-344 VGVGAYQNI
+344 
-353 SNAATKADHTDSL
+353 
-366 WESIKQR
+366 E
-373 WSAGGWYNNQQNIQA
+373 QA
-388 LSPEQRKKD
+388 LKKNGGTLDFKPD
-397 QDERSFWE
+397 QDSAY
-405 STKNLLSQAVNAL
+405 LSPQQQATQKMLDAVKF
-418 ISPAGAASMQPNIV
+418 QP
-432 GGYQP
+432 
-437 NVPLN
+437 
-442 ALPEQRRQQQDERD
+442 LPEKRRQQQDERD

-519 EGKYGLPAGLLSSVA
+519 EGKYGLPAGLLSSLSA
-534 ATESGGDPFAVSPKG
+534 AESGGDPYAVSPKG
-549 AKGPFQFMDGTARDM
+549 AKGPFQFMDGTARDL

-642 RAMPGQAGGV
+642 RSMPGQSGAT
-652 YNFYGTK
+652 YQFYGTK

-677 GDNRVMLM
+677 GDNRVMLL

>member
-1 MAATVIDALLVT
+1 MAATVIDALLIT

-35 REDAKKTAKEMA
+35 REDAKNTAKEMA

-52 AASFFSSIKTEL
+52 AAAFFGSIKTEL

-75 GLMSLVKNTTSSLM
+75 GLMSFVKSTTSGLM
-89 DLSIQ
+89 ELSIQ
-94 SKALGMTAR
+94 AKSLGMTAK
-103 ELDGFG
+103 ELDGVG
-109 KAAES
+109 KAAEA
-114 AGSSFERITAA
+114 AGSSVEKISAA
-125 LQGFQAAKQGSLFGD
+125 LQGIQNAKQLAKVGVYDTPVQEAAIRLNSLTHDSFNIRD
-140 TSSPI
+140 DSAQT
-145 FSGMRMLT
+145 
-153 ALTGDTFDVYSKDAK
+153 TFRKI
-168 SLARSYL
+168 L
-175 ESLRKVKDPNIRRQI
+175 ESARKVTDPDIRRQI
-190 GAMGGFDDATI
+190 LQLVGIDDAI
-201 QRNQEGRFLP
+201 NQRNQEGKFLT

-223 DASVKGAKEFTEA
+223 DASTKGAKEFTAA
-236 WVVLNQNLETTKN
+236 WAELGQNLDTVKNQIYVGLIPTIRDLNGLLIEWSSGNAKSSSFFKELKRDINDITGIDLGGWTLSGDLRNLKDNFSMLGKVLNHLGNALNELNNGNFSKAAD
-249 QFYTFLI
+249 
-256 PYVREFNGVLLQLSN
+256 EFKKAWYGTEDGKPTGNDALPGV
-271 WMKSHPDEMRQK
+271 
-283 VESFFGAIESGA
+283 
-295 KVADNA
+295 
-301 ARSVGGWENAI
+301 
-312 KLLVATWVMGITKAF
+312 TKA
-327 TGLFALTPP
+327 A
-336 AWFVAASA
+336 
-344 VGVGAYQNI
+344 
-353 SNAATKADHTDSL
+353 
-366 WESIKQR
+366 E
-373 WSAGGWYNNQQNIQA
+373 QA
-388 LSPEQRKKD
+388 LKKNGGTLDFKPD
-397 QDERSFWE
+397 QDSAY
-405 STKNLLSQAVNAL
+405 LSPQQQATQKMLDAVKF
-418 ISPAGAASMQPNIV
+418 QP
-432 GGYQP
+432 
-437 NVPLN
+437 
-442 ALPEQRRQQQDERD
+442 LPEQRRQQQDERD

-491 VPLNAQ
+491 VPLNAK

-549 AKGPFQFMDGTARDM
+549 AKGPFQFMDGTARDL

-590 ATGGDLEKTLASY
+590 ATGGDLEKALASY
-603 NWGLGNVQ
+603 NWGLGNVK

-642 RAMPGQAGGV
+642 RAMPGKSGATYQ
-652 YNFYGTK
+652 FYGTK

-677 GDNRVMLM
+677 GDNRVMLL

>member
-1 MAATVIDALLVT
+1 MAATVIDALLIT

-75 GLMSLVKNTTSSLM
+75 GLMSFVKSTTSGLM

-94 SKALGMTAR
+94 SKALGLSAR
-103 ELDGFG
+103 ELDGWS
-109 KAAES
+109 KSAEA
-114 AGSSFERITAA
+114 AGSSAEKISAS
-125 LQGFQAAKQGSLFGD
+125 LQGFQGAIQGARVGDYSSSIFG
-140 TSSPI
+140 
-145 FSGMRMLT
+145 GLAQLN
-153 ALTGDTFDVYSKDAK
+153 ALTSQNFDVWGQDAS
-168 SLARSYL
+168 SLAKTSL
-175 ESLRKVKDPNIRRQI
+175 DALRKISDPNLRRQV
-190 GAMGGFDDATI
+190 GLSLGFDDATL
-201 QRNQEGRFLP
+201 QRNQEGKFLP

-223 DASVKGAKEFTEA
+223 DASTKGAKEFTAA
-236 WVVLNQNLETTKN
+236 WAELGQNLDTVKNQIYVGLIPTIRDLNGLLIEWSSGNAKSSSFFKELKRDINDITGIDLGSWTLSSDLRNLKDNFSMLGKVLNHLGNALNELNNGNFSKAAD
-249 QFYTFLI
+249 
-256 PYVREFNGVLLQLSN
+256 EFKKAWYGTEDGKPTGNDALPGV
-271 WMKSHPDEMRQK
+271 
-283 VESFFGAIESGA
+283 
-295 KVADNA
+295 
-301 ARSVGGWENAI
+301 
-312 KLLVATWVMGITKAF
+312 TKA
-327 TGLFALTPP
+327 A
-336 AWFVAASA
+336 
-344 VGVGAYQNI
+344 
-353 SNAATKADHTDSL
+353 
-366 WESIKQR
+366 E
-373 WSAGGWYNNQQNIQA
+373 QA
-388 LSPEQRKKD
+388 LKKNGGTLDFKPD
-397 QDERSFWE
+397 QDSAY
-405 STKNLLSQAVNAL
+405 LSPQQQATQKMLDAVKF
-418 ISPAGAASMQPNIV
+418 QP
-432 GGYQP
+432 
-437 NVPLN
+437 
-442 ALPEQRRQQQDERD
+442 LPEQRRQQQDERD

-497 AARLGAKGK
+497 AARLGAKGR

-519 EGKYGLPAGLLSSVA
+519 EGKYGLPAGLLSSLSA
-534 ATESGGDPFAVSPKG
+534 AESGGDPYAVSPKG
-549 AKGPFQFMDGTARDM
+549 AKGPFQFMDGTARDL

-642 RAMPGQAGGV
+642 RAMPGQSGAT
-652 YNFYGTK
+652 YQFYGTK

-677 GDNRVMLM
+677 GDNRVMLL

>member
-13 LGLDTSDFR
+13 LGLDTSQFR
-22 KGQKDVSDDLKKQ
+22 KGQQEVSDDLKKQ
-35 REDAKKTAKEMA
+35 REDAKNTAKEMA

-75 GLMSLVKNTTSSLM
+75 GLMSFVKSTTSGLM
-89 DLSIQ
+89 ELSIQ
-94 SKALGMTAR
+94 AKSLGMTAK
-103 ELDGFG
+103 ELDGVG
-109 KAAES
+109 KAAEA
-114 AGSSFERITAA
+114 AGSSVEKISAA
-125 LQGFQAAKQGSLFGD
+125 LQGFQNAKQLAKVGVYDTPVQEAAIRLNSLTHDSFNIRD
-140 TSSPI
+140 DSAQT
-145 FSGMRMLT
+145 
-153 ALTGDTFDVYSKDAK
+153 TFRKI
-168 SLARSYL
+168 L
-175 ESLRKVKDPNIRRQI
+175 ESARKVTDPDIRRQI
-190 GAMGGFDDATI
+190 LQLVGIDDAI
-201 QRNQEGRFLP
+201 NQRNQEGKFLP

-223 DASVKGAKEFTEA
+223 DASTKGAKEFTAA
-236 WVVLNQNLETTKN
+236 WAELGQNLDTVKNQIYVGLIPTIRDLNGLLIEWSSGNAKSSSFFKELKRDINDITGIDLGSWTLSGDLRNLKDNFSMLGKVLNHLGNALNELNNGNFSKAAD
-249 QFYTFLI
+249 
-256 PYVREFNGVLLQLSN
+256 EFKKAWYGTEDGKPTGNDALPGV
-271 WMKSHPDEMRQK
+271 
-283 VESFFGAIESGA
+283 
-295 KVADNA
+295 
-301 ARSVGGWENAI
+301 
-312 KLLVATWVMGITKAF
+312 TKA
-327 TGLFALTPP
+327 A
-336 AWFVAASA
+336 
-344 VGVGAYQNI
+344 
-353 SNAATKADHTDSL
+353 
-366 WESIKQR
+366 E
-373 WSAGGWYNNQQNIQA
+373 QA
-388 LSPEQRKKD
+388 LKKNGGTLDFKPD
-397 QDERSFWE
+397 QDSAY
-405 STKNLLSQAVNAL
+405 LSPQQQATQKMLDAVKF
-418 ISPAGAASMQPNIV
+418 QP
-432 GGYQP
+432 
-437 NVPLN
+437 
-442 ALPEQRRQQQDERD
+442 LPEQRGQQQDERD

-497 AARLGAKGK
+497 AARLGAKGR

-519 EGKYGLPAGLLSSVA
+519 EGKYGLPAGLLSSLSA
-534 ATESGGDPFAVSPKG
+534 AESGGDPYAVSPKG
-549 AKGPFQFMDGTARDM
+549 AKGPFQFMDGTARDL

-642 RAMPGQAGGV
+642 RAMPGQSGAT
-652 YNFYGTK
+652 YQFYGTK

-677 GDNRVMLM
+677 GDNRVMLL

>member
-223 DASVKGAKEFTEA
+223 DASTKGAKEFTAA
-236 WVVLNQNLETTKN
+236 WAELGQNLDTVKNQIYEGLIPTIRDLNGLLKEWSSGNVKSSSFFKELKRDINDITGIDLGGWTLSSDLRNLKDNFSMLGKVLNHLGNALNELNNGNFSKAAD
-249 QFYTFLI
+249 
-256 PYVREFNGVLLQLSN
+256 EFKKAWYGTEDGKPTGNDALPGVTSNSQSIYENSTYKKYNDLLNKYLPE
-271 WMKSHPDEMRQK
+271 WL
-283 VESFFGAIESGA
+283 
-295 KVADNA
+295 
-301 ARSVGGWENAI
+301 GG
-312 KLLVATWVMGITKAF
+312 
-327 TGLFALTPP
+327 TP
-336 AWFVAASA
+336 S
-344 VGVGAYQNI
+344 
-353 SNAATKADHTDSL
+353 D
-366 WESIKQR
+366 
-373 WSAGGWYNNQQNIQA
+373 
-388 LSPEQRKKD
+388 RKKD
-397 QDERSFWE
+397 QDEKSYWDT
-405 STKNLLSQAVNAL
+405 TK
-418 ISPAGAASMQPNIV
+418 
-432 GGYQP
+432 
-437 NVPLN
+437 
-442 ALPEQRRQQQDERD
+442 
-456 YWESTKN
+456 T
-463 LLSKIADALISPA
+463 LLSKIADAIVTPA
-476 GAATMQPDTSGYQPN
+476 GASSLEPSIGGYQPS

-506 AFLQAMAGEFGAL
+506 AFLQAMAGEFGSL

-534 ATESGGDPFAVSPKG
+534 ATESGGDPFAESKAG
-549 AKGPFQFMDGTARDM
+549 AKGLFQFMPGTAKDM
-564 GLKGMDVYDPH
+564 GLKGRDVYDPH
-575 KSADAA
+575 KSAEAA
-581 ARYLRYLLD
+581 AKYLRWLMD

-611 KKGMDNLP
+611 KKGMDSLP

>member
-1 MAATVIDALLVT
+1 MAATVIDALLIT

-223 DASVKGAKEFTEA
+223 DASTKGAKEFTAA
-236 WVVLNQNLETTKN
+236 WAELGQNLDTVKNQIYEGLIPTIRDINGLLKEWSSGNVKSSSFFKELKRDINDITGIDLGGWTLSSDLRNLKDNFSMLGKVLNHLGNALNELNKGN
-249 QFYTFLI
+249 FSKAAD
-256 PYVREFNGVLLQLSN
+256 EFKKAWYGTEDGKPTGNDALPGVTSNSQSIYENSTYKKYNDLLNKYLPE
-271 WMKSHPDEMRQK
+271 WL
-283 VESFFGAIESGA
+283 
-295 KVADNA
+295 
-301 ARSVGGWENAI
+301 GG
-312 KLLVATWVMGITKAF
+312 
-327 TGLFALTPP
+327 TP
-336 AWFVAASA
+336 S
-344 VGVGAYQNI
+344 
-353 SNAATKADHTDSL
+353 D
-366 WESIKQR
+366 
-373 WSAGGWYNNQQNIQA
+373 
-388 LSPEQRKKD
+388 RKKD
-397 QDERSFWE
+397 QDEKSYWDT
-405 STKNLLSQAVNAL
+405 TK
-418 ISPAGAASMQPNIV
+418 
-432 GGYQP
+432 
-437 NVPLN
+437 
-442 ALPEQRRQQQDERD
+442 
-456 YWESTKN
+456 T
-463 LLSKIADALISPA
+463 LLSKIADAIVTPA
-476 GAATMQPDTSGYQPN
+476 GASSLEPSIGGYQPN

-506 AFLQAMAGEFGAL
+506 AFLQAMAGEFGSL

-534 ATESGGDPFAVSPKG
+534 ATESGGDPFAESKAG
-549 AKGPFQFMDGTARDM
+549 AKGLFQFMPGTAKDM
-564 GLKGMDVYDPH
+564 GLKGRDVYDPH
-575 KSADAA
+575 KSAEAA
-581 ARYLRYLLD
+581 AKYLRWLMD

>member
-1 MAATVIDALLVT
+1 MAATVIDALLIT

-52 AASFFSSIKTEL
+52 AAAFFGSIKTEL

-75 GLMSLVKNTTSSLM
+75 GLMSFVKSTTSGLM
-89 DLSIQ
+89 ELSIQ
-94 SKALGMTAR
+94 AKSLGMTAK
-103 ELDGFG
+103 ELDGVG
-109 KAAES
+109 KAAEA
-114 AGSSFERITAA
+114 AGSSVEKISAA
-125 LQGFQAAKQGSLFGD
+125 LQGFQNAKQLAKVGVYDTPVQEAAIRLNSLTHDSFNIRD
-140 TSSPI
+140 DSAQT
-145 FSGMRMLT
+145 
-153 ALTGDTFDVYSKDAK
+153 TFRKILDSA
-168 SLARSYL
+168 
-175 ESLRKVKDPNIRRQI
+175 RKVTDPDIRRQI
-190 GAMGGFDDATI
+190 LQLVGIDDAI
-201 QRNQEGRFLP
+201 NQRNQEGQFLP

-223 DASVKGAKEFTEA
+223 DASTKGAKEFTAA
-236 WVVLNQNLETTKN
+236 WAELGQNLDTVKNQIYVGLIPTIRDLNGLLIEWSSGNAKSSSFFKELKRDINDITGIDLGSWTLSGDLRNLKDNFSMLGKVLNHLGNALNELNNGNFSKAAD
-249 QFYTFLI
+249 
-256 PYVREFNGVLLQLSN
+256 EFKKAWYGTEDGKPTGNDALPGV
-271 WMKSHPDEMRQK
+271 
-283 VESFFGAIESGA
+283 
-295 KVADNA
+295 
-301 ARSVGGWENAI
+301 
-312 KLLVATWVMGITKAF
+312 TKA
-327 TGLFALTPP
+327 A
-336 AWFVAASA
+336 
-344 VGVGAYQNI
+344 
-353 SNAATKADHTDSL
+353 
-366 WESIKQR
+366 E
-373 WSAGGWYNNQQNIQA
+373 QA
-388 LSPEQRKKD
+388 LKKNGGTLDFKPD
-397 QDERSFWE
+397 QDSAY
-405 STKNLLSQAVNAL
+405 LSPQQQATQKMLDAVKF
-418 ISPAGAASMQPNIV
+418 QP
-432 GGYQP
+432 
-437 NVPLN
+437 
-442 ALPEQRRQQQDERD
+442 LPEQRRQQQDERD

-534 ATESGGDPFAVSPKG
+534 ATESGGDPFAESKAG
-549 AKGPFQFMDGTARDM
+549 AKGLFQFMPGTATDM
-564 GLKGMDVYDPH
+564 GLKGRDVFDPH

-581 ARYLRYLLD
+581 GRYLRFLLD

-642 RAMPGQAGGV
+642 RAMPGKSGATYQ
-652 YNFYGTK
+652 FYGTK

-677 GDNRVMLM
+677 GDNRVMLL

>member
-13 LGLDTSDFR
+13 LGLDTSQFR
-22 KGQKDVSDDLKKQ
+22 KGQQEVSDDLKKQ
-35 REDAKKTAKEMA
+35 REDAKNTAKEMA

-75 GLMSLVKNTTSSLM
+75 GLISFVKSTTSGLM

-94 SKALGMTAR
+94 SKVLGLSAR
-103 ELDGFG
+103 ELDGWS
-109 KAAES
+109 KSAEA
-114 AGSSFERITAA
+114 AGSSAEKISAS
-125 LQGFQAAKQGSLFGD
+125 LQGFQGAIQGARVGDYSSSIFG
-140 TSSPI
+140 
-145 FSGMRMLT
+145 GLAQLN
-153 ALTGDTFDVYSKDAK
+153 ALTGQNFDVWGQDAS
-168 SLARSYL
+168 SLAKTSL
-175 ESLRKVKDPNIRRQI
+175 DALRKISDPNLRRQV
-190 GAMGGFDDATI
+190 GLSLGFDDATL
-201 QRNQEGRFLP
+201 QRNQEGKFLP

-223 DASVKGAKEFTEA
+223 DASTKGAKEVTAA
-236 WVVLNQNLETTKN
+236 WAELGQNLDTVKNQIYVGLIPTIRDLNDLLIEWSSGDAKSSSFFKELKRDINDITGIDLGSWTLSGDLRNLKDNFSMLGKVLNHLGNALNELNNGNFSKAAD
-249 QFYTFLI
+249 
-256 PYVREFNGVLLQLSN
+256 EFKKAWYGTEDGKPTGNDALPGV
-271 WMKSHPDEMRQK
+271 
-283 VESFFGAIESGA
+283 
-295 KVADNA
+295 
-301 ARSVGGWENAI
+301 
-312 KLLVATWVMGITKAF
+312 TKA
-327 TGLFALTPP
+327 A
-336 AWFVAASA
+336 
-344 VGVGAYQNI
+344 
-353 SNAATKADHTDSL
+353 
-366 WESIKQR
+366 E
-373 WSAGGWYNNQQNIQA
+373 QA
-388 LSPEQRKKD
+388 LKKNGGTLDFKPD
-397 QDERSFWE
+397 QDSAY
-405 STKNLLSQAVNAL
+405 LSPQQQATQKMLDAVKF
-418 ISPAGAASMQPNIV
+418 QP
-432 GGYQP
+432 
-437 NVPLN
+437 
-442 ALPEQRRQQQDERD
+442 LPEQRRQQQDERD

-497 AARLGAKGK
+497 AARLGAKGR

-534 ATESGGDPFAVSPKG
+534 GIESGGDPFAVSPKG
-549 AKGPFQFMDGTARDM
+549 AKGPFQFMDGTARDL

-590 ATGGDLEKTLASY
+590 ATGGDLEKALASY

-642 RAMPGQAGGV
+642 RAMPVQSGATYQ
-652 YNFYGTK
+652 FYGTK

-677 GDNRVMLM
+677 GDNRVMLL

>member
-52 AASFFSSIKTEL
+52 AAAFFGSIKTEL

-75 GLMSLVKNTTSSLM
+75 GLISLVKNTTSSLM

-223 DASVKGAKEFTEA
+223 DASTKGAKEFTAA
-236 WVVLNQNLETTKN
+236 WAELGQNLDTVKNQIYVGLIPTIRDLNGLLIEWSSGNAKSSSFFKELKRDINDITGIDLGSWTLSGDLRNLKDNFSMLGKVLNHLGNALNELNNGNFSKAAD
-249 QFYTFLI
+249 
-256 PYVREFNGVLLQLSN
+256 EFKKAWYGTEDGKPTGNDALPGV
-271 WMKSHPDEMRQK
+271 
-283 VESFFGAIESGA
+283 
-295 KVADNA
+295 
-301 ARSVGGWENAI
+301 
-312 KLLVATWVMGITKAF
+312 TKA
-327 TGLFALTPP
+327 A
-336 AWFVAASA
+336 
-344 VGVGAYQNI
+344 
-353 SNAATKADHTDSL
+353 
-366 WESIKQR
+366 E
-373 WSAGGWYNNQQNIQA
+373 QA
-388 LSPEQRKKD
+388 LKKNGGTLDFKSD
-397 QDERSFWE
+397 QDSAY
-405 STKNLLSQAVNAL
+405 LSPQQQATQKMLDAVKF
-418 ISPAGAASMQPNIV
+418 QP
-432 GGYQP
+432 
-437 NVPLN
+437 
-442 ALPEQRRQQQDERD
+442 LPEQRRQQQDERD

-506 AFLQAMAGEFGAL
+506 AFLQAMAGEFGSL

-534 ATESGGDPFAVSPKG
+534 ATESGGDPFAESKAG
-549 AKGPFQFMDGTARDM
+549 AKGLFQFMPGTAKDM
-564 GLKGMDVYDPH
+564 GLKGRDVFDPH

-581 ARYLRYLLD
+581 GRYLRFLLD
-590 ATGGDLEKTLASY
+590 ATGGDLEKALASY

-642 RAMPGQAGGV
+642 RAMPGQSGAT
-652 YNFYGTK
+652 YQFYGTK

-677 GDNRVMLM
+677 GDNRVMLL

>member
-75 GLMSLVKNTTSSLM
+75 GLMSLVKSTTSGLM

-94 SKALGMTAR
+94 SKALGLSAR
-103 ELDGFG
+103 ELDGWS
-109 KAAES
+109 KSAEA
-114 AGSSFERITAA
+114 AGSSAEKISAS
-125 LQGFQAAKQGSLFGD
+125 LQGFQGAIQGARVGDYSSSIFG
-140 TSSPI
+140 
-145 FSGMRMLT
+145 GLAQLN
-153 ALTGDTFDVYSKDAK
+153 ALTGQNFDVWGQDAS
-168 SLARSYL
+168 SLAKTSL
-175 ESLRKVKDPNIRRQI
+175 DALRKISDPNLRRQV
-190 GAMGGFDDATI
+190 GLSLGFDDATL
-201 QRNQEGRFLP
+201 QRNQEGKFLP

-218 SSGIT
+218 NSGIS
-223 DASVKGAKEFTEA
+223 DESINGAKEFNSA
-236 WVVLNQNLETTKN
+236 WAELNQNLDTTKN

-256 PYVREFNGVLLQLSN
+256 PYVREFNGVLRDLSD
-271 WMKSHPDEMRQK
+271 WMKSHPKEMK
-283 VESFFGAIESGA
+283 AGIDAFFGAI
-295 KVADNA
+295 KDVATAANDAANA
-301 ARSVGGWENAI
+301 VGGWKNVIVA
-312 KLLVATWVMGITKAF
+312 LLALKVASWFRGIAF
-327 TGLFALTPP
+327 ALSGPGGLLFAIT
-336 AWFVAASA
+336 
-344 VGVGAYQNI
+344 
-353 SNAATKADHTDSL
+353 
-366 WESIKQR
+366 
-373 WSAGGWYNNQQNIQA
+373 A
-388 LSPEQRKKD
+388 LYPIID
-397 QDERSFWE
+397 
-405 STKNLLSQAVNAL
+405 
-418 ISPAGAASMQPNIV
+418 G
-432 GGYQP
+432 
-437 NVPLN
+437 
-442 ALPEQRRQQQDERD
+442 
-456 YWESTKN
+456 
-463 LLSKIADALISPA
+463 LLSKIVSKENKEWMQNHGIFWTSNGEFFLNKKDAEERQRQIDS
-476 GAATMQPDTSGYQPN
+476 GAVPNGSQRTVPNAYQQAMMDTQMDLSTAMKLDIGQYQPN
-491 VPLNAQ
+491 IPLNAK
-497 AARLGAKGK
+497 AAKLGIKGK
-506 AFLQAMAGEFGAL
+506 SFLQAMAGEFGAL

-534 ATESGGDPFAVSPKG
+534 ATESGGDPFAESKAG
-549 AKGPFQFMDGTARDM
+549 AKGLFQFMPGTAKDM
-564 GLKGMDVYDPH
+564 GLKGRDVYDPH
-575 KSADAA
+575 KSAEAA
-581 ARYLRYLLD
+581 AKYLRWLMD

-659 ITTQAQNVEQ
+659 ITTQAKNVEQ

-677 GDNRVMLM
+677 GDNRVMLL

>member
-1 MAATVIDALLVT
+1 MAATVIDALLIT
-13 LGLDTSDFR
+13 LGLDTSQFR
-22 KGQKDVSDDLKKQ
+22 KGQQEVSDDLKKQ
-35 REDAKKTAKEMA
+35 REDAKNTAKEMA

-223 DASVKGAKEFTEA
+223 DASTKGAKEFTAA
-236 WVVLNQNLETTKN
+236 WAELGQNLDTVKNQIYEGLIPTIRDLNGLLKEWSSGNVKSSSFFKELKRDINDITGIDLGGWTLSSDLRNLKDNFSMLGKVLNHLGNALNELNNGNFSKAAD
-249 QFYTFLI
+249 
-256 PYVREFNGVLLQLSN
+256 EFKKAWYGTEDGKPTGNDALPGVTSNSQSIYENSTYKKYNDLLNKYLPE
-271 WMKSHPDEMRQK
+271 WL
-283 VESFFGAIESGA
+283 
-295 KVADNA
+295 
-301 ARSVGGWENAI
+301 GG
-312 KLLVATWVMGITKAF
+312 
-327 TGLFALTPP
+327 TP
-336 AWFVAASA
+336 S
-344 VGVGAYQNI
+344 
-353 SNAATKADHTDSL
+353 D
-366 WESIKQR
+366 
-373 WSAGGWYNNQQNIQA
+373 
-388 LSPEQRKKD
+388 RKKD
-397 QDERSFWE
+397 QDEKSYWDT
-405 STKNLLSQAVNAL
+405 TK
-418 ISPAGAASMQPNIV
+418 
-432 GGYQP
+432 
-437 NVPLN
+437 
-442 ALPEQRRQQQDERD
+442 
-456 YWESTKN
+456 T
-463 LLSKIADALISPA
+463 LLSKIADAIVTPA
-476 GAATMQPDTSGYQPN
+476 GASSLEPSIGGYQPN

-506 AFLQAMAGEFGAL
+506 AFLQAMAGEFGSL

-534 ATESGGDPFAVSPKG
+534 ATESGGDPFAESKAG
-549 AKGPFQFMDGTARDM
+549 AKGLFQFMPGTAKDM
-564 GLKGMDVYDPH
+564 GLKGRDVYDPH
-575 KSADAA
+575 KSAEAA
-581 ARYLRYLLD
+581 AKYLRWLMD

>member
-13 LGLDTSDFR
+13 LGLDTSQFR
-22 KGQKDVSDDLKKQ
+22 KGQQEVSDDLKKQ
-35 REDAKKTAKEMA
+35 REDAKNTAKEMA

-75 GLMSLVKNTTSSLM
+75 GLMSFVKSTTSGLM
-89 DLSIQ
+89 ELSIQ
-94 SKALGMTAR
+94 AKSLGMTAK
-103 ELDGFG
+103 ELDGVG
-109 KAAES
+109 KAAEA
-114 AGSSFERITAA
+114 AGSSVEKISAA
-125 LQGFQAAKQGSLFGD
+125 LQGFQNAKQLAKVGVYDTPVQEAAIRLNSLTHDSFNIRD
-140 TSSPI
+140 DSAQT
-145 FSGMRMLT
+145 
-153 ALTGDTFDVYSKDAK
+153 TFRKI
-168 SLARSYL
+168 L
-175 ESLRKVKDPNIRRQI
+175 ESARKVTDPDIRRQI
-190 GAMGGFDDATI
+190 LQLVGVDDAI
-201 QRNQEGRFLP
+201 NQRNQEGKFLP

-223 DASVKGAKEFTEA
+223 DASTKGAKEFTAA
-236 WVVLNQNLETTKN
+236 WAELGQNLDTIKN
-249 QFYTFLI
+249 QIYEGLI
-256 PYVREFNGVLLQLSN
+256 PTIRDLNGLLKEWSSGN
-271 WMKSHPDEMRQK
+271 VKSS
-283 VESFFGAIESGA
+283 SFFKELKSDLKDITGIDLGDWKLS
-295 KVADNA
+295 ADLKNLKDNFSMLGRTISYLVNA
-301 ARSVGGWENAI
+301 LNEVNNGNFSKAADEFKKAWYGTEDGKPTGNDALPGVTSNSQSIYENSTYKKYNDLLNKYLPEWLGG
-312 KLLVATWVMGITKAF
+312 
-327 TGLFALTPP
+327 TP
-336 AWFVAASA
+336 S
-344 VGVGAYQNI
+344 
-353 SNAATKADHTDSL
+353 D
-366 WESIKQR
+366 
-373 WSAGGWYNNQQNIQA
+373 
-388 LSPEQRKKD
+388 RKKD
-397 QDERSFWE
+397 QDEKSYWDT
-405 STKNLLSQAVNAL
+405 TKTLLSKIADAIVT
-418 ISPAGAASMQPNIV
+418 PAGASSLEPSI

-442 ALPEQRRQQQDERD
+442 A
-456 YWESTKN
+456 K
-463 LLSKIADALISPA
+463 
-476 GAATMQPDTSGYQPN
+476 
-491 VPLNAQ
+491 

-549 AKGPFQFMDGTARDM
+549 AKGPFQFMDGTARDL

-581 ARYLRYLLD
+581 ARYLRFLLD

-642 RAMPGQAGGV
+642 RSMPGQAGGV

>member
-75 GLMSLVKNTTSSLM
+75 GLISFVKSTTSGLM
-89 DLSIQ
+89 ELSVQ
-94 SKALGMTAR
+94 AKALGMTAK
-103 ELDGFG
+103 ELDGVG
-109 KAAES
+109 KAAEA
-114 AGSSFERITAA
+114 AGSSVEKINAA
-125 LQGFQAAKQGSLFGD
+125 LQGFQSAKEQ
-140 TSSPI
+140 
-145 FSGMRMLT
+145 
-153 ALTGDTFDVYSKDAK
+153 AK
-168 SLARSYL
+168 SGVYNTPVTEAAIRLNSLTHDSFNVRDDSVQTTFRKIL
-175 ESLRKVKDPNIRRQI
+175 ESARKVTDPDIRRQI
-190 GAMGGFDDATI
+190 LQSVGIDDAVN
-201 QRNQEGRFLP
+201 QRNQEGQFLP

-223 DASVKGAKEFTEA
+223 DASTKGAKEFTAA
-236 WVVLNQNLETTKN
+236 WAELGQNLDTIKN
-249 QFYTFLI
+249 QIYEGLI
-256 PYVREFNGVLLQLSN
+256 PTIRDLNGLLKEWSSGN
-271 WMKSHPDEMRQK
+271 VKSS
-283 VESFFGAIESGA
+283 SFFKELKSDLKDITGIDLGDWKLS
-295 KVADNA
+295 ADLKNLKDNFSMLGRTISYLVNA
-301 ARSVGGWENAI
+301 LNEVNNGNFSKAADEFKKAWYGTEDGKPTGNDALPGVTSNSQSIYENSTYKKYNDLLNKYLPEWLGG
-312 KLLVATWVMGITKAF
+312 
-327 TGLFALTPP
+327 TP
-336 AWFVAASA
+336 S
-344 VGVGAYQNI
+344 
-353 SNAATKADHTDSL
+353 D
-366 WESIKQR
+366 
-373 WSAGGWYNNQQNIQA
+373 
-388 LSPEQRKKD
+388 RKKD
-397 QDERSFWE
+397 QDEKSYWDT
-405 STKNLLSQAVNAL
+405 TK
-418 ISPAGAASMQPNIV
+418 
-432 GGYQP
+432 
-437 NVPLN
+437 
-442 ALPEQRRQQQDERD
+442 
-456 YWESTKN
+456 T
-463 LLSKIADALISPA
+463 LLSKIADAIVTPA
-476 GAATMQPDTSGYQPN
+476 GASSLEPSIGGYQPN

-519 EGKYGLPAGLLSSVA
+519 EGKYDLPAGLLSSVA

-549 AKGPFQFMDGTARDM
+549 AKGPFQFMDGTARDL

-590 ATGGDLEKTLASY
+590 ATGGDLEKALASY

-642 RAMPGQAGGV
+642 RAMPGQSGAT
-652 YNFYGTK
+652 YQFYGTK

-677 GDNRVMLM
+677 GDNRVMLL

>member
-1 MAATVIDALLVT
+1 MAATVIDALLIT

-75 GLMSLVKNTTSSLM
+75 GLMSLVKNTTSGLM

-94 SKALGMTAR
+94 SKALGLSAR
-103 ELDGFG
+103 ELDGWS
-109 KAAES
+109 KSAEA
-114 AGSSFERITAA
+114 AGSSAEKISAS
-125 LQGFQAAKQGSLFGD
+125 LQGFQGAIQGARVGDYSSSIFG
-140 TSSPI
+140 
-145 FSGMRMLT
+145 GLAQLN
-153 ALTGDTFDVYSKDAK
+153 ALTGQNFDVWGQDAS
-168 SLARSYL
+168 SLAKTSL
-175 ESLRKVKDPNIRRQI
+175 DALRKISDPNLRRQV
-190 GAMGGFDDATI
+190 GLSLGFDDATL
-201 QRNQEGRFLP
+201 QRNQEGKFLP

-223 DASVKGAKEFTEA
+223 DASTKGAKEFTAA
-236 WVVLNQNLETTKN
+236 WAELNQSLETTKN

-256 PYVREFNGVLLQLSN
+256 PYVRDFNVVLRDLSN
-271 WMKSHPDEMRQK
+271 WMKSHPEEMKQK
-283 VESFFGAIESGA
+283 VDAFFGAIESGA
-295 KVADNA
+295 KMADKA
-301 ARSVGGWENAI
+301 AQAVGGWENAI
-312 KLLVATWVMGITKAF
+312 KIIIGASVGGKLLFFLANLSKSLLGLARITLPGWLVAAAGLSAADKVDDLNQKAKESGVDVGTYLVGKMKEKQKENAEAFDKHFDYSPSGI
-327 TGLFALTPP
+327 
-336 AWFVAASA
+336 
-344 VGVGAYQNI
+344 
-353 SNAATKADHTDSL
+353 
-366 WESIKQR
+366 E
-373 WSAGGWYNNQQNIQA
+373 
-388 LSPEQRKKD
+388 LSPQQRATQEMLD
-397 QDERSFWE
+397 
-405 STKNLLSQAVNAL
+405 AVKF
-418 ISPAGAASMQPNIV
+418 QP
-432 GGYQP
+432 
-437 NVPLN
+437 
-442 ALPEQRRQQQDERD
+442 LPEQRRQQQDERD

-534 ATESGGDPFAVSPKG
+534 GTESGGDPFAVSPKG
-549 AKGPFQFMDGTARDM
+549 AKGPFQFMDGTARDL

-590 ATGGDLEKTLASY
+590 ATGGDLEKALASY

-642 RAMPGQAGGV
+642 RAMPGQSGAT
-652 YNFYGTK
+652 YQFYGTK

-677 GDNRVMLM
+677 GDNRVMLL

>member
-13 LGLDTSDFR
+13 LGLDTSQFR
-22 KGQKDVSDDLKKQ
+22 KGQQEVSDDLKKQ
-35 REDAKKTAKEMA
+35 REDAKNTAKEMA

-75 GLMSLVKNTTSSLM
+75 GLISFVKSTTSGLM

-94 SKALGMTAR
+94 SKALGLSAR
-103 ELDGFG
+103 ELDGWS
-109 KAAES
+109 KSAEA
-114 AGSSFERITAA
+114 AGSSAEKISAS
-125 LQGFQAAKQGSLFGD
+125 LQGFQGAIQGARVGDYSSSIFG
-140 TSSPI
+140 
-145 FSGMRMLT
+145 GLAQLN
-153 ALTGDTFDVYSKDAK
+153 ALTGQNFDVWGQDAS
-168 SLARSYL
+168 SLAKTSL
-175 ESLRKVKDPNIRRQI
+175 DALRKISDPNLRRQV
-190 GAMGGFDDATI
+190 GLSLGFDDATL
-201 QRNQEGRFLP
+201 QRNQEGKFLP

-223 DASVKGAKEFTEA
+223 DASTKGAKEFTAA
-236 WVVLNQNLETTKN
+236 WAELGQNLDTVKNQIYVGLIPTIRDLNGLLIEWSSGNAKSSSFFKELKRDINDITGIDLGSWTLSGDLRNLKDNFSMLGKVLNHLGNALNELNNGNFSKAAD
-249 QFYTFLI
+249 
-256 PYVREFNGVLLQLSN
+256 EFKKAWYGTEDGKPTGNDALPGV
-271 WMKSHPDEMRQK
+271 
-283 VESFFGAIESGA
+283 
-295 KVADNA
+295 
-301 ARSVGGWENAI
+301 
-312 KLLVATWVMGITKAF
+312 TKA
-327 TGLFALTPP
+327 A
-336 AWFVAASA
+336 
-344 VGVGAYQNI
+344 
-353 SNAATKADHTDSL
+353 
-366 WESIKQR
+366 E
-373 WSAGGWYNNQQNIQA
+373 QA
-388 LSPEQRKKD
+388 LKKNGGTLDFKPD
-397 QDERSFWE
+397 QDSAY
-405 STKNLLSQAVNAL
+405 LSPQQQATQKMLDAVKF
-418 ISPAGAASMQPNIV
+418 QP
-432 GGYQP
+432 
-437 NVPLN
+437 
-442 ALPEQRRQQQDERD
+442 LPEQRRQQQDERD

-497 AARLGAKGK
+497 AARLGAKGR

-534 ATESGGDPFAVSPKG
+534 GTESGGDPFAVSPKG
-549 AKGPFQFMDGTARDM
+549 AKGPFQFMDGTARDL

-619 SETRNYVP
+619 PETRNYVP

-642 RAMPGQAGGV
+642 RAMPGQSGAT
-652 YNFYGTK
+652 YQFYGTK

-677 GDNRVMLM
+677 GDNRVMLL

>member
-13 LGLDTSDFR
+13 LGLDTSQFR
-22 KGQKDVSDDLKKQ
+22 KGQQEVSDDLKKQ
-35 REDAKKTAKEMA
+35 REDAKNTAKEMA

-75 GLMSLVKNTTSSLM
+75 GLISFVKSTTSGLM

-94 SKALGMTAR
+94 SKALGLSAR
-103 ELDGFG
+103 ELDGWS
-109 KAAES
+109 KSAEA
-114 AGSSFERITAA
+114 AGSSAEKISAS
-125 LQGFQAAKQGSLFGD
+125 LQGFQGAIQGARVGDYSSSIFG
-140 TSSPI
+140 
-145 FSGMRMLT
+145 GLAQLN
-153 ALTGDTFDVYSKDAK
+153 ALTGQNFDVWGQDAS
-168 SLARSYL
+168 SLAKTSL
-175 ESLRKVKDPNIRRQI
+175 DALRKISDPNLRRQV
-190 GAMGGFDDATI
+190 GLSLGFDDATL
-201 QRNQEGRFLP
+201 QRNQEGKFLP

-223 DASVKGAKEFTEA
+223 DASTKGAKEFTAA
-236 WVVLNQNLETTKN
+236 WAELNQSLETTKN

-256 PYVREFNGVLLQLSN
+256 PYVRDFNVVLRDLSN
-271 WMKSHPDEMRQK
+271 WMKSHPEEMKQK
-283 VESFFGAIESGA
+283 VDAFFGAIESGA
-295 KVADNA
+295 KMADKA
-301 ARSVGGWENAI
+301 AQEVGGWENAI
-312 KLLVATWVMGITKAF
+312 KLLIGLKVATWVMGITKAF

-388 LSPEQRKKD
+388 VSPEQRKKD

-442 ALPEQRRQQQDERD
+442 A
-456 YWESTKN
+456 
-463 LLSKIADALISPA
+463 
-476 GAATMQPDTSGYQPN
+476 
-491 VPLNAQ
+491 Q
-497 AARLGAKGK
+497 AARLGAKGR

-534 ATESGGDPFAVSPKG
+534 ATESGGDPFAESKAG
-549 AKGPFQFMDGTARDM
+549 AKGLFQFMPGTAKDM
-564 GLKGMDVYDPH
+564 GLKGRDVYDPH
-575 KSADAA
+575 KSAEAA
-581 ARYLRYLLD
+581 AKYLRWLMD

-611 KKGMDNLP
+611 KKGMDNMP
-619 SETRNYVP
+619 AETRNYVP

-677 GDNRVMLM
+677 GDNRVMLL

>member
-13 LGLDTSDFR
+13 LGLDTSQFR
-22 KGQKDVSDDLKKQ
+22 KGQQEVSDDLKKQ
-35 REDAKKTAKEMA
+35 REDAKNTAKEMA

-94 SKALGMTAR
+94 SKALGMSAK
-103 ELDGFG
+103 ELDGWA
-109 KAAES
+109 KSAEA
-114 AGSSFERITAA
+114 AGSSAEKITNV
-125 LQGFQAAKQGSLFGD
+125 LKGFQDAKQGATFGD
-140 TSSPI
+140 FTNPLYEVAPI
-145 FSGMRMLT
+145 LRR
-153 ALTGDTFDVYSKDAK
+153 LTGVEINTSKDDVPTIA
-168 SLARSYL
+168 
-175 ESLRKVKDPNIRRQI
+175 RKVFSALQKVKNPAMRRVLAERVGI
-190 GAMGGFDDATI
+190 DDATL
-201 QRNQEGRFLP
+201 QRNQEGQFLP

-223 DASVKGAKEFTEA
+223 DASTKGAKEFTAA
-236 WVVLNQNLETTKN
+236 WAELGQNLDTVKNQIYEGLIPTIRDLNGLLKEWSSGNVKSSSFFKELKRDINDITGIDLGSWTLSSDLRNLKDNFSMLGKVLNHLGNALNELNNGNFSKAAD
-249 QFYTFLI
+249 
-256 PYVREFNGVLLQLSN
+256 EFKKAWYGTEDGKPTGNDALPGVTSNSQSIYENSTYKKYNDLLNKYLPE
-271 WMKSHPDEMRQK
+271 WL
-283 VESFFGAIESGA
+283 
-295 KVADNA
+295 
-301 ARSVGGWENAI
+301 GG
-312 KLLVATWVMGITKAF
+312 
-327 TGLFALTPP
+327 TP
-336 AWFVAASA
+336 S
-344 VGVGAYQNI
+344 
-353 SNAATKADHTDSL
+353 D
-366 WESIKQR
+366 
-373 WSAGGWYNNQQNIQA
+373 
-388 LSPEQRKKD
+388 RKKD
-397 QDERSFWE
+397 QDEKSYWDT
-405 STKNLLSQAVNAL
+405 TK
-418 ISPAGAASMQPNIV
+418 
-432 GGYQP
+432 
-437 NVPLN
+437 
-442 ALPEQRRQQQDERD
+442 
-456 YWESTKN
+456 T
-463 LLSKIADALISPA
+463 LLSKIADAIVTPA
-476 GAATMQPDTSGYQPN
+476 GASSLEPSIGGYQPN

-549 AKGPFQFMDGTARDM
+549 AKGPFQFMDGTARDL